1 MDIRQLRAVLAI
13 VDHGSVT
20 AAADELNVAQPSL
33 SQTLRSLERELGVE
47 LFHRVGRRLVLSAAG
62 AALIPPA
69 RQVVR
74 DLATVKAT
82 VSAVTGLMSG
92 YLDLVAEPTLA
103 VDPVAGLIGE
113 FRVAYPDVTVRLA
126 EPEGAAEL
134 AARLEDG
141 RSEVGLAELPVEGQ
155 TLVSG
160 PLVTQDVLAV
170 RPPGT
175 EIPAGGHLAVRQ
187 LAGVPLVTTPL
198 GTSSRAL
205 VERTLARAGLSPLV
219 LVETEQREALLPL
232 VLAGAGTALLPR
244 PLATDAA
251 SRGAVIMELR
261 PPLRRTVGLVFRR
274 GTQSPAAH
282 AFVQLAQR
290 SRPQNELSSKAL
302 PSKVSGSSKM
312 SSSSK
317 ASASSD
323 SQSTGVSSTTHS
335 PAQRTTR

>member
-1 MDIRQLRAVLAI
+1 MDVRQLRAVLAI
-13 VDHGSVT
+13 VDCGGVT
-20 AAADELNVAQPSL
+20 AAADELHVAQPSL

-62 AALIPPA
+62 AALISPA

-74 DLATVKAT
+74 DLATVTAS
-82 VSAVTGLMSG
+82 VSAVTGLMGG

-113 FRVAYPDVTVRLA
+113 FRVLYPEVTVRLA
-126 EPEGAAEL
+126 EPEGAVEL
-134 AARLEDG
+134 AGRVEDG
-141 RSEVGLAELPVEGQ
+141 RSEVGLAELPVSSQ
-155 TLVSG
+155 TLVSE

-170 RPPGT
+170 RPPGS
-175 EIPAGGHLAVRQ
+175 EIPASGRLAVRQ
-187 LAGVPLVTTPL
+187 LAGVPFVTTPL

-244 PLATDAA
+244 PLAAEAA

-261 PPLRRTVGLVFRR
+261 PALRRTVGLVFRW
-274 GTQSPAAH
+274 GTLSPAAR

-290 SRPQNELSSKAL
+290 GRAQD
-302 PSKVSGSSKM
+302 V
-312 SSSSK
+312 SSSK

-323 SQSTGVSSTTHS
+323 SQSTGASSTTHS

>member
-1 MDIRQLRAVLAI
+1 M
-13 VDHGSVT
+13 G
-20 AAADELNVAQPSL
+20 
-33 SQTLRSLERELGVE
+33 
-47 LFHRVGRRLVLSAAG
+47 
-62 AALIPPA
+62 
-69 RQVVR
+69 
-74 DLATVKAT
+74 
-82 VSAVTGLMSG
+82 G

-113 FRVAYPDVTVRLA
+113 FRVAYPEVTVRLA

-141 RSEVGLAELPVEGQ
+141 RSEVGLAELPVQGQ
-155 TLVSG
+155 ALVSR

-175 EIPAGGHLAVRQ
+175 EVPAGGHLAVRQ

-232 VLAGAGTALLPR
+232 VLAGAGTALLPQ
-244 PLATDAA
+244 PLATEAA
-251 SRGAVIMELR
+251 SRGAVMMELR

-290 SRPQNELSSKAL
+290 SRPQNASS
-302 PSKVSGSSKM
+302 SSKM

-335 PAQRTTR
+335 PAHRTTR

>member
-13 VDHGSVT
+13 VDHGGVT
-20 AAADELNVAQPSL
+20 AAADELHVAQPSL
-33 SQTLRSLERELGVE
+33 SQTLRALERELGVE

-62 AALIPPA
+62 AALVPPA

-74 DLATVKAT
+74 DLATVTAS
-82 VSAVTGLMSG
+82 VSAVTGLMGG

-113 FRVAYPDVTVRLA
+113 FRVAYPEVTVRLA

-141 RSEVGLAELPVEGQ
+141 RSEVGLAELPVQGQ
-155 TLVSG
+155 ALVSE

-175 EIPAGGHLAVRQ
+175 EVPAGGHLAVRQ

-244 PLATDAA
+244 PLATEAA
-251 SRGAVIMELR
+251 SRGAVMMELR
-261 PPLRRTVGLVFRR
+261 PALRRTVGVVFRR

-282 AFVQLAQR
+282 AFVRLAGR
-290 SRPQNELSSKAL
+290 SRPQNASS
-302 PSKVSGSSKM
+302 SNVSSSKM
-312 SSSSK
+312 SSSK
-317 ASASSD
+317 ASASID
-323 SQSTGVSSTTHS
+323 FQSTGVSSTTHS
-335 PAQRTTR
+335 PTQRTTR

>member
-1 MDIRQLRAVLAI
+1 MDVRQLRAVLAI
-13 VDHGSVT
+13 VDHGGVT
-20 AAADELNVAQPSL
+20 AAADELHVAQPSL

-74 DLATVKAT
+74 DLATITAS
-82 VSAVTGLMSG
+82 VSAVTGLMGG

-113 FRVAYPDVTVRLA
+113 FRVAYPQVTVRLA
-126 EPEGAAEL
+126 EPEGAAEV

-141 RSEVGLAELPVEGQ
+141 RSEVGLAELPVPGQ
-155 TLVSG
+155 ALVSE

-175 EIPAGGHLAVRQ
+175 HVPAGGHLAVRQ

-244 PLATDAA
+244 PLATEAA

-261 PPLRRTVGLVFRR
+261 PPLRRTVGLVFRQ
-274 GTQSPAAH
+274 GTRSPAAQ
-282 AFVQLAQR
+282 AFVHLAQR
-290 SRPQNELSSKAL
+290 SRPQNASSSKGSS
-302 PSKVSGSSKM
+302 SKV
-312 SSSSK
+312 SSSK
-317 ASASSD
+317 ASDSSD

>member
-13 VDHGSVT
+13 VDQGSVT

-141 RSEVGLAELPVEGQ
+141 RSEVGLAELPVQGQ
-155 TLVSG
+155 ALVSE
-160 PLVTQDVLAV
+160 PLVTQELAK
-170 RPPGT
+170 
-175 EIPAGGHLAVRQ
+175 
-187 LAGVPLVTTPL
+187 
-198 GTSSRAL
+198 
-205 VERTLARAGLSPLV
+205 
-219 LVETEQREALLPL
+219 
-232 VLAGAGTALLPR
+232 PR
-244 PLATDAA
+244 RLIMLKRVMPSIAA
-251 SRGAVIMELR
+251 
-261 PPLRRTVGLVFRR
+261 
-274 GTQSPAAH
+274 
-282 AFVQLAQR
+282 
-290 SRPQNELSSKAL
+290 K
-302 PSKVSGSSKM
+302 
-312 SSSSK
+312 
-317 ASASSD
+317 
-323 SQSTGVSSTTHS
+323 
-335 PAQRTTR
+335 